1 MLTYMCTHTC
11 CCLKQAGIEESGE
24 EVRTRICSGESPAV
38 ATASTGSSSDDQQ
51 AAQAAA
57 AAATAAAAAD
67 SAAKFVP
74 TDDWL
79 QHVQQQFA
87 VNLDTVM
94 RLIQYLGPKVSC

>member
-1 MLTYMCTHTC
+1 MLCSQ
-11 CCLKQAGIEESGE
+11 QAGIEDSGE

-38 ATASTGSSSDDQQ
+38 TTASTGTSSDDQ
-51 AAQAAA
+51 AAAGQQAA

-67 SAAKFVP
+67 SSAKFVP